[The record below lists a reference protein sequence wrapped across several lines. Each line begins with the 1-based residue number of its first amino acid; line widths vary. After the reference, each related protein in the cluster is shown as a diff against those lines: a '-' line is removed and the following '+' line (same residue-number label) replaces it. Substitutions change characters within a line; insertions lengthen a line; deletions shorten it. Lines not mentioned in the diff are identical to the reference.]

1 MRRRIKQL
9 SNLHKWNKNN
19 NMYNRS
25 TAIDFNIYS
34 KANTTSPFNI
44 YSKANTTS
52 PIDILHSNVSIFG
65 YRSNKHNLKFLLRL
79 SNIDTALKDLYTI
92 CGVNVS
98 LKTMAKYRRRK
109 CKIK

>member
-25 TAIDFNIYS
+25 TAID
-34 KANTTSPFNI
+34 FNI